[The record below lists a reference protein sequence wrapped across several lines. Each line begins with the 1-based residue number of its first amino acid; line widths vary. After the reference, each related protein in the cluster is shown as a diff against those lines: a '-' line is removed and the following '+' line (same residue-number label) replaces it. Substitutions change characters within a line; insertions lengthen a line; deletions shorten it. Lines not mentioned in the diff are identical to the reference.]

1 MDLGMAGEM
10 DHYWEPVPDRG
21 PRSCTG
27 RYRCSSKRLI
37 KRRHSARPLISG
49 RRLAAGWSRGIHDG
63 GTFSR
68 VDDWG
73 SSRRRGLPV
82 GRSVGGEEGQAG
94 SQRRW
99 RRRQRI
105 GLWLWLG
112 LGFGLGI
119 SGVKGATLHI
129 RSVVSAGEQPRPA
142 PFAPLKADT
151 TGLIKTP
158 TNK

>member
-1 MDLGMAGEM
+1 MTGETH
-10 DHYWEPVPDRG
+10 HYREPAVCPGYG

-27 RYRCSSKRLI
+27 RCRCSSKRLI
-37 KRRHSARPLISG
+37 KRRHGARPLISG
-49 RRLAAGWSRGIHDG
+49 RRLAAGRSRDIHDG
-63 GTFSR
+63 GTFSG

-82 GRSVGGEEGQAG
+82 GRSVGGEEGQAAAAVADRALARAGVWARNRWGKG
-94 SQRRW
+94 SN
-99 RRRQRI
+99 I
-105 GLWLWLG
+105 
-112 LGFGLGI
+112 
-119 SGVKGATLHI
+119 AHT

-151 TGLIKTP
+151 MGLIKTP

>member
-1 MDLGMAGEM
+1 MVGKTY
-10 DHYWEPVPDRG
+10 HYREPVPDAVRAAAPAAVDAA
-21 PRSCTG
+21 PRSG
-27 RYRCSSKRLI
+27 RLI
-37 KRRHSARPLISG
+37 KRRHGARPLISG
-49 RRLAAGWSRGIHDG
+49 RRLAAGRSRDIHDG
-63 GTFSR
+63 GTFSG

-73 SSRRRGLPV
+73 SSRRRGLSV
-82 GRSVGGEEGQAG
+82 GRSGAKRDRRR
-94 SQRRW
+94 RRW
-99 RRRQRI
+99 RRRI
-105 GLWLWLG
+105 GLG

-119 SGVKGATLHI
+119 GGVKGATLHI